1 MEKKLGASKETQ
13 ELEQKAQELTRPI
26 EQKMLQANLDAA
38 KFLQR
43 Q

>member
-13 ELEQKAQELTRPI
+13 ELEQKTRPI